1 MMDLRLP
8 IGYFFLINGGILI
21 AMGLFQ
27 PVDTALGDMKINLN
41 LDWGLVMFAFGAF
54 MTTIAYLDRGGKQ
67 KSSEES
73 PSAE

>member
-8 IGYFFLINGGILI
+8 IGYFFLINGAILV
-21 AMGLFQ
+21 AMGLVQ

-54 MTTIAYLDRGGKQ
+54 MTAIAYIDRSKEQ
-67 KSSEES
+67 
-73 PSAE
+73 SAPTKPAED